1 MTCPSCNSPLEPN
14 ARFCGVCG
22 YRLAPNR
29 RAAPAT
35 PASAAP
41 VVERARSASAAPPS
55 QSRPNRAPGTGTPA
69 PGGSPAAGQARPAGQ
84 ARAPQPGEAR
94 QVVHPAAVA
103 AQAQPAAQV
112 PAGQAPAQ
120 KQPARAPAKPRKPSG
135 DDVYLGQVLNN
146 RFKIESK
153 IGEGGFGAVYRG
165 VQLATGRKVAL
176 KLLHPDMT
184 KDDNLVARFRREGM
198 VLCNL
203 RDAHTITTYDFDQT
217 PSGTLYIAM
226 ELLEGKSLHQVFHEE
241 APLEWKRVFK
251 ILTEMCSSL
260 AEAHAQGIVHRDLK
274 PENIYLESRSGNPEF
289 VKILDFGIAKVM
301 RGETIDPQSPQLT
314 ATGQTLG
321 TLEYMSP
328 EQLMGKA
335 LDGRSDVYALGVLAY
350 EMITGRL
357 PFPDAKG
364 PAGLITAQ
372 LKQTPL
378 PPSQACPQANLPR
391 TADRAILKCLEKD
404 KNNRYPDVS
413 ALAVALQEVIAGQ
426 SSELAALQHQIAIG
440 RTPSADM
447 LETRRGELPNVLP
460 PPMPPT
466 PLPPSAAQGS
476 GMTAMPG
483 TPVPGMQSA
492 PGADRAP
499 AHVGQA
505 GPAPVPSPIAPLSPM
520 MTPPVGSPIYAP
532 LTPTPY
538 PLAPGGPIHHGGLPM
553 GAYPVRHPQAPRR
566 AGLLSGRLLWWVIV
580 LLAVGAS
587 AGTLAGILLSK

>member
-1 MTCPSCNSPLEPN
+1 ML
-14 ARFCGVCG
+14 
-22 YRLAPNR
+22 
-29 RAAPAT
+29 PAET
-35 PASAAP
+35 PRP
-41 VVERARSASAAPPS
+41 VFP
-55 QSRPNRAPGTGTPA
+55 
-69 PGGSPAAGQARPAGQ
+69 PAAGHGQ
-84 ARAPQPGEAR
+84 ALA
-94 QVVHPAAVA
+94 A
-103 AQAQPAAQV
+103 AQAQAHGPAHKLAAAAA
-112 PAGQAPAQ
+112 AGAAGT
-120 KQPARAPAKPRKPSG
+120 AGRAPQKARKPSG

-274 PENIYLESRSGNPEF
+274 PENIYLETRPGNPEF

-372 LKQTPL
+372 LKQTPI

-391 TADRAILKCLEKD
+391 AADRAILKCLEKD
-404 KNNRYPDVS
+404 KANRYADVS
-413 ALAVALQEVIAGQ
+413 ALAVALQDASSQ
-426 SSELAALQHQIAIG
+426 SSEYAALAQKAIAVG
-440 RTPSADM
+440 RVPTADM
-447 LETRRGELPNVLP
+447 LETRRGELPNALLP
-460 PPMPPT
+460 PPMPAM
-466 PLPPSAAQGS
+466 PPPAAPQGS
-476 GMTAMPG
+476 GLAAMSG
-483 TPVPGMQSA
+483 TPVPPGLSA
-492 PGADRAP
+492 PGP
-499 AHVGQA
+499 
-505 GPAPVPSPIAPLSPM
+505 GPAVNDRSHGHGRPGPTPPPPALLSPV
-520 MTPPVGSPIYAP
+520 MTPPVGSPAYAP
-532 LTPTPY
+532 LSPVPQQSPAQY
-538 PLAPGGPIHHGGLPM
+538 QAAALGPGGPLGPGALP
-553 GAYPVRHPQAPRR
+553 GTYPVRHPQAPRR
-566 AGLLSGRLLWWVIV
+566 SGKLVWWVIV
-580 LLAVGAS
+580 LLAIGAS
-587 AGTLAGILLSK
+587 VGTLAGFWLSK

>member
-29 RAAPAT
+29 RQGSSAVPPQAGDPLRPPVKPLQ
-35 PASAAP
+35 PASQP
-41 VVERARSASAAPPS
+41 RLKPPSAAPPD
-55 QSRPNRAPGTGTPA
+55 PDPA
-69 PGGSPAAGQARPAGQ
+69 AKAANLLGAGQAAKQPPRPAT
-84 ARAPQPGEAR
+84 
-94 QVVHPAAVA
+94 
-103 AQAQPAAQV
+103 
-112 PAGQAPAQ
+112 
-120 KQPARAPAKPRKPSG
+120 KSRKS

-146 RFKIESK
+146 RFKVESK

-241 APLEWKRVFK
+241 APLDWKRVFK
-251 ILTEMCSSL
+251 ILSEMCSSL
-260 AEAHAQGIVHRDLK
+260 AEAHDQGIVHRDLK

-328 EQLMGKA
+328 EQLMGKP

-372 LKQTPL
+372 LKQTPA
-378 PPSQACPQANLPR
+378 PPSQAYPKAMLPR
-391 TADRAILKCLEKD
+391 AADRAILKCLEKD
-404 KNNRYPDVS
+404 KTNRYPDVT
-413 ALAVALQEVIAGQ
+413 ALAAALQEAISSQ
-426 SSELAALQHQIAIG
+426 SSELSALKQMQIPVGAN
-440 RTPSADM
+440 RSSASSVDL
-447 LETRRGELPNVLP
+447 LETRRGELPNMAP
-460 PPMPPT
+460 PPMPAAAPEQVGQVDQVEQVEQVLMSTIPGVAATPVTPVTAAQRDRT
-466 PLPPSAAQGS
+466 PLPVAGHAA
-476 GMTAMPG
+476 
-483 TPVPGMQSA
+483 
-492 PGADRAP
+492 
-499 AHVGQA
+499 
-505 GPAPVPSPIAPLSPM
+505 APVPSPHPM
-520 MTPPVGSPIYAP
+520 QGMQNMTPPVGSPSYGRRP
-532 LTPTPY
+532 PQPTPY
-538 PLAPGGPIHHGGLPM
+538 PIGPAGMAQGG
-553 GAYPVRHPQAPRR
+553 YPHPARHPPAPRR
-566 AGLLSGRLLWWVIV
+566 SPSKLLWWVIA
-580 LLAVGAS
+580 LLAIGAG
-587 AGTLAGILLSK
+587 AGTVAGLLLSK